1 MTQREKNLLTVIR
14 ALCSIILEHD
24 ARIEENEK
32 KIEELEKITTE
43 LQNDLLQM

>member
-24 ARIEENEK
+24 ARIENLENT
-32 KIEELEKITTE
+32 INLLEGE
-43 LQNDLLQM
+43 

>member
-24 ARIEENEK
+24 ARIEKLENE
-32 KIEELEKITTE
+32 
-43 LQNDLLQM
+43 NNV